1 MVLVYV
7 NQLFGGKFEP
17 LLPILSDQAGHQTC
31 QSALSLVSISQL
43 SGVPCKNQS
52 HVLGIFSSSL
62 QSVQDSGLV
71 VTSSDY
77 PRLATSPDGFIGDTQ
92 YSPQQGIAEFKNPYT
107 PKDMTIREAVK
118 NLIISACNK
127 MMD

>member
-1 MVLVYV
+1 MCIARFFFY
-7 NQLFGGKFEP
+7 
-17 LLPILSDQAGHQTC
+17 SD
-31 QSALSLVSISQL
+31 
-43 SGVPCKNQS
+43 
-52 HVLGIFSSSL
+52 IFSSSL

-71 VTSSDY
+71 ISSDY
-77 PRLATSPDGFIGDTQ
+77 PRLAASPDGLIGDTQ

-127 MMD
+127 MME